1 LEKIMRDY
9 KEEYKNYQGTPMQKK
24 RRAKRNAARRRMVRE
39 GRARK
44 GDGKDVD
51 HKDSNPMNNSP
62 SNLHMMSASANRA
75 KK

>member
-1 LEKIMRDY
+1 MSERNYKKEYLE
-9 KEEYKNYQGTPMQKK
+9 YQGTPQQKK
-24 RRAKRNAARRRMVRE
+24 RRAMRNAARRRMVRE

-51 HKDSNPMNNSP
+51 HKNGDPTDNSP
-62 SNLHMMSASANRA
+62 RNLRVMSRSRNRA

>member
-1 LEKIMRDY
+1 MSERNY
-9 KEEYKNYQGTPMQKK
+9 RKEYLNYQGTPQQKK
-24 RRAKRNAARRRMVRE
+24 RRAMRNAARRRMVRE

-51 HKDSNPMNNSP
+51 HKNGNPMDNSP
-62 SNLHMMSASANRA
+62 GNLRVLSASANRA

>member
-1 LEKIMRDY
+1 MSERNY
-9 KEEYKNYQGTPMQKK
+9 KKEYLDYQGTPQQKK
-24 RRAKRNAARRRMVRE
+24 RRAMRNAARRRMVRE

-51 HKDSNPMNNSP
+51 HKNGDPMDNSP
-62 SNLHMMSASANRA
+62 RNLRVMSRSRNRA